1 MDSEKNIETRFSET
15 VVSDSDIQQLNKQKK
30 IFNKKINEDI
40 PLDNFI
46 LQYKD
51 YLPTK
56 FDHFKVYDSTRDGKW
71 YNFTKT
77 EHPLWVNEN
86 NLSNRFNRF
95 VDERYILTDTTNG
108 SQRIILGLTVLIII
122 ILIIQ
127 FFIQEY
133 QNEKNKIER
142 KFSYDT
148 LSILQYT
155 IVALKSVSIITLL
168 YYSIH
173 NLMLRTT
180 KPNYGINKSL

>member
-1 MDSEKNIETRFSET
+1 MDSEKNIETRFTET
-15 VVSDSDIQQLNKQKK
+15 VISNSNIQPLNKQKK

-56 FDHFKVYDSTRDGKW
+56 FDHFNVYDSTRDGKW

-77 EHPLWVNEN
+77 DHPLWVNEN

-95 VDERYILTDTTNG
+95 VDERYILTDTTDG
-108 SQRIILGLTVLIII
+108 SQRIILGLTVLITI

-127 FFIQEY
+127 FFMQEY
-133 QNEKNKIER
+133 QNDKNNIKENIEYNTTFIL
-142 KFSYDT
+142 KKSIQLLKG
-148 LSILQYT
+148 LSI
-155 IVALKSVSIITLL
+155 IAIL
-168 YYSIH
+168 YYSIP
-173 NLMLRTT
+173 NLFLRTT